1 MPVWAGLISCKAEP
15 KKRGVSIVPI
25 LRQEPLTG
33 EWVIVATERARRPET
48 FAPAKKV
55 KKDPLPARVES
66 CPFCPGNEHM
76 TPPEVLVYRGDFQ
89 RQHANDP
96 DVLNADW
103 SVRIIPNKF
112 PALEQRLDG
121 EQLDGRVP
129 DRWNFFQN
137 FTGYGVHEVIIETPD
152 HNRQLADLSVEE
164 LILVL
169 RSFKERLW
177 ELSKDPRLQ
186 YVQIFRNHR
195 REAGASIEHPHGQLI
210 ALPYIPP
217 LLEKEYRRSRE
228 YYDEK
233 GRCLLCTLL
242 EEEEKTGERVVLS
255 NEFFLAYIPFAAP
268 LPFTTWIVPR
278 QHVSSLEKGPE
289 GWEERLAPLLKSF
302 MTLLSDKLD
311 DPPYNMY
318 FHLAP
323 LRSRE
328 RPDFH
333 WHLEIIPK
341 LTIVAGLEMATGT
354 FINVSRPEEAAQFI
368 RE

>member
-1 MPVWAGLISCKAEP
+1 MIA
-15 KKRGVSIVPI
+15 VPI

-48 FAPAKKV
+48 FAPTKKE
-55 KKDPLPARVES
+55 KKATLPARVEN
-66 CPFCPGNEHM
+66 CPFCPGNEHL
-76 TPPEVLVYRGDFQ
+76 TPPEVLTYRGNLQ
-89 RQHANDP
+89 QHADNP
-96 DVLNADW
+96 TAPGW
-103 SVRIIPNKF
+103 SLRVVPNKF
-112 PALEQRLDG
+112 PALEQHKGGEQPDG
-121 EQLDGRVP
+121 ERLNK
-129 DRWNFFQN
+129 WNFFQS
-137 FTGYGVHEVIIETPD
+137 FTGYGVHEVIVETPD
-152 HNRQLADLSVEE
+152 HNRQMADLSAAE
-164 LILVL
+164 LVLVL
-169 RSFKERLW
+169 RSFKERLLALA
-177 ELSKDPRLQ
+177 EDPRLQ

-217 LLEKEYRRSRE
+217 LLEKEYQRSRE
-228 YYDEK
+228 YYAEK

-242 EEEEKTGERVVLS
+242 EEEEEKGERVVLS

-278 QHVSSLEKGPE
+278 QHVSSLEKGAE

-302 MTLLSDKLD
+302 LTRLSDKLE
-311 DPPYNMY
+311 DPPYNFY

-323 LRSRE
+323 LRSRA
-328 RPDFH
+328 RPDYH

-354 FINVSRPEEAAQFI
+354 YINVSRPEEAAQFL

>member
-1 MPVWAGLISCKAEP
+1 M
-15 KKRGVSIVPI
+15 PI

-48 FAPAKKV
+48 FAPEKKE
-55 KKDPLPARVES
+55 KKAPLPVRMED
-66 CPFCPGNEHM
+66 CPFCPGNEHL
-76 TPPEVLVYRGDFQ
+76 TPPEVLAYRGDFKQ
-89 RQHANDP
+89 DAGAGDS
-96 DVLNADW
+96 DVPGW

-112 PALEQRLDG
+112 PALEQRRDGDHLD
-121 EQLDGRVP
+121 
-129 DRWNFFQN
+129 DRQNHKWNFFQD

-152 HNRQLADLSVEE
+152 HNRQLADLSVDE
-164 LILVL
+164 LALVL
-169 RSFKERLW
+169 RSFKERL
-177 ELSKDPRLQ
+177 LSLEEDPRLK

-217 LLEKEYRRSRE
+217 LLEKEYQRSRE
-228 YYDEK
+228 YYDEN

-242 EEEEKTGERVVLS
+242 DEEEKRGERVVLS
-255 NEFFLAYIPFAAP
+255 NESFLAYIPFAAQ

-278 QHVSSLEKGPE
+278 QHVSSMEKGPE
-289 GWEERLAPLLKSF
+289 GWEERMAPLLKNF
-302 MTLLSDKLD
+302 LIQLRDKLD
-311 DPPYNMY
+311 DPPYNFY

-323 LRSRE
+323 LRERA
-328 RPDFH
+328 RPDYH

-354 FINVSRPEEAAQFI
+354 YINVSRPEEAAQFL